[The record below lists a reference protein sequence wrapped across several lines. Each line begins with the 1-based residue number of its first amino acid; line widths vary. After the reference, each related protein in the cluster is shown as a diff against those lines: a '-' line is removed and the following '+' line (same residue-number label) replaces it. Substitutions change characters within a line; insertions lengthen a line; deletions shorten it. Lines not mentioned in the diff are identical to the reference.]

1 MNGHRAEG
9 GWGIALASLF
19 HSSPTGAADQVQ
31 KLEIRKRMKV
41 YLQSLGCKL
50 NQSELESLACQFVQ
64 AGHTLVGTAREA
76 DLCVLNTCAVTH
88 TAVGKSRQAI
98 HRLRRVNSDACLA
111 VTGCYA
117 QMWPHEIREL
127 GNVDLVVGNED
138 KAQLVGRVEKELGIK
153 GQGSGYA
160 WVPFPDSRLPIPQ
173 ARTRAFVKI
182 QDGCDND
189 CTYCIVRVAR
199 GRQRSRTQGDVLT
212 EVEARVAAG
221 YKEVVLTGVHIGA
234 YGRDSGCQE
243 DESLWGLVEAIL
255 RRTNV
260 RRLRLSS
267 IEPWDLDPDC
277 LRLWEDSRLCRHL
290 HLPLQSG
297 CDATLQRM
305 GRSYTAGQFAALVEA
320 AREAISDVA
329 ITTDV
334 IVGFPGES
342 EAEFNGSLRFVEAIG
357 FARTHVFKYSARP
370 GTPAAT
376 MPGQVSPLVKKARS
390 RAMVEVGRHSAK
402 AFRRAFLGC
411 TLEVLWEGQAKSS
424 ESGQKA
430 LWNGLTDNYLRVRT
444 QGGTDLSNT
453 ITRTKM
459 VALAGDGMWGEV
471 C

>member
-1 MNGHRAEG
+1 
-9 GWGIALASLF
+9 
-19 HSSPTGAADQVQ
+19 
-31 KLEIRKRMKV
+31 MKV

-64 AGHTLVGTAREA
+64 AGHTVVGTAREA
-76 DLCVLNTCAVTH
+76 DLCVLNTCAVTQ
-88 TAVGKSRQAI
+88 TAVSKSRQAI
-98 HRLRRVNSDACLA
+98 RRLRRANSDACLA

-117 QMWPHEIREL
+117 QMWPQEIREL
-127 GNVDLVVGNED
+127 GSVDLIVGNED
-138 KAQLVGRVEKELGIK
+138 KEHLVERVEKELGIK
-153 GQGSGYA
+153 GQGSGRA

-182 QDGCDND
+182 QDGCDNH

-199 GRQRSRTQGDVLT
+199 GKQRSRPQSDVLA

-221 YKEVVLTGVHIGA
+221 YQEVVLTGVHIGA
-234 YGRDSGCQE
+234 YGRDSGHQG
-243 DESLWGLVEAIL
+243 DESLWALVEAIL
-255 RRTNV
+255 MCTNV

-267 IEPWDLDPDC
+267 IEPWDLDPAC

-305 GRSYTAGQFAALVEA
+305 GRSYTADQFAALVEA
-320 AREAISDVA
+320 AREAIPGVA

-342 EAEFNGSLRFVEAIG
+342 EAEFNESLHFVEAIG

-376 MPGQVSPLVKKARS
+376 MPGQVPPLVKRTRS
-390 RAMVEVGRHSAK
+390 RAMMGVGRHSAE
-402 AFRRAFLGC
+402 AFRRTFLGH
-411 TLEVLWEGQAKSS
+411 TLEVLWERHTKGS

-430 LWNGLTDNYLRVRT
+430 LWSGLTDNYLRVKT
-444 QGGTDLSNT
+444 QEGKNLCNT
-453 ITRTKM
+453 ITRTKL
-459 VALAGDGMWGEV
+459 VALARGGMWGEV

>member
-1 MNGHRAEG
+1 
-9 GWGIALASLF
+9 
-19 HSSPTGAADQVQ
+19 
-31 KLEIRKRMKV
+31 MKV

-50 NQSELESLACQFVQ
+50 NQSELESLARQFVQ
-64 AGHTLVGTAREA
+64 AGHTVVDNVGEA
-76 DLCVLNTCAVTH
+76 DLCVLNTCAVTQ

-98 HRLRRVNSDACLA
+98 RRLRRSNSNTRLA

-117 QMWPHEIREL
+117 QMWPQEIRDL
-127 GNVDLVVGNED
+127 GNVDLVVSNED
-138 KAQLVGRVEKELGIK
+138 KGHLVKRAEKESEIK
-153 GQGSGYA
+153 AQGSGRA
-160 WVPFPDSRLPIPQ
+160 LISLPNPWLAIPQ

-182 QDGCDND
+182 QDGCDNH

-199 GRQRSRTQGDVLT
+199 GKQRSRPQRDVLA
-212 EVEARVAAG
+212 EVETRVAAG
-221 YKEVVLTGVHIGA
+221 YQEVVLTGVHIGA
-234 YGRDSGCQE
+234 YGRDSGRRR
-243 DESLWGLVEAIL
+243 DESLWGLVKIIL
-255 RRTNV
+255 MHTNV

-267 IEPWDLDPDC
+267 IEPWDVDPGC

-305 GRSYTAGQFAALVEA
+305 GRSYTASQFAALVEA
-320 AREAISDVA
+320 AREAIPDVA

-342 EAEFNGSLRFVEAIG
+342 EAEFNESSRFVEAMG

-376 MPGQVSPLVKKARS
+376 MSNQVSPLVRKARS
-390 RAMVEVGRHSAK
+390 RAMMEVGRHSTE
-402 AFRRAFLGC
+402 AFRRAFLGR
-411 TLEVLWEGQAKSS
+411 TLEVLWERQKGP
-424 ESGQKA
+424 ESAQKA

-444 QGGTDLSNT
+444 QEARNLGNT
-453 ITRTKM
+453 ITQTKL
-459 VALAGDGMWGEV
+459 VALSGDGIWGKV

>member
-1 MNGHRAEG
+1 
-9 GWGIALASLF
+9 
-19 HSSPTGAADQVQ
+19 
-31 KLEIRKRMKV
+31 LEFRKMKV

-64 AGHTLVGTAREA
+64 AGHTVVDTVREA

-98 HRLRRVNSDACLA
+98 RRLRRANSDARLA

-117 QMWPHEIREL
+117 QMWPQEIRDL
-127 GNVDLVVGNED
+127 GNVDLVVGNEG
-138 KAQLVGRVEKELGIK
+138 KEQLVERVEEEWGLK
-153 GQGSGYA
+153 GQGSDRT
-160 WVPFPDSRLPIPQ
+160 WVPSPVYHLPIPQ

-182 QDGCDND
+182 QDGCDNH

-199 GRQRSRTQGDVLT
+199 GRQRSRPQRDVLA

-221 YKEVVLTGVHIGA
+221 YQEVVLTGVHIGA
-234 YGRDSGCQE
+234 YGRDSGRQG
-243 DESLWGLVEAIL
+243 DGSLWALVEAIL
-255 RRTNV
+255 MRTYV

-277 LRLWEDSRLCRHL
+277 FRLWEDSRLCRHL

-305 GRSYTAGQFAALVEA
+305 GRSYTAGRFAALVEA

-334 IVGFPGES
+334 LVGFPGES
-342 EAEFNGSLRFVEAIG
+342 EAEFNESLRFVKAMG

-376 MPGQVSPLVKKARS
+376 MPDQVPPPVKKARS
-390 RAMVEVGRHSAK
+390 QAMMEAGRHSAE
-402 AFRRAFLGC
+402 AFRRAFLGR
-411 TLEVLWEGQAKSS
+411 TLEVLWEGQRKGS
-424 ESGQKA
+424 ESEQKA
-430 LWNGLTDNYLRVRT
+430 LWSGLTDNYLRVRI
-444 QGGTDLSNT
+444 QEGRDLSNT
-453 ITRTKM
+453 ITRTKLI
-459 VALAGDGMWGEV
+459 ALGGDGMWGEV

>member
-1 MNGHRAEG
+1 
-9 GWGIALASLF
+9 
-19 HSSPTGAADQVQ
+19 
-31 KLEIRKRMKV
+31 MKV

-64 AGHTLVGTAREA
+64 AGHTVVDTVREA

-88 TAVGKSRQAI
+88 TAAGKSRQAI
-98 HRLRRVNSDACLA
+98 RRLRRANSNARLA

-117 QMWPHEIREL
+117 QMWPQEIRDL
-127 GNVDLVVGNED
+127 GNVDLIVGNEG
-138 KAQLVGRVEKELGIK
+138 KEQLVERVEREWGLK
-153 GQGSGYA
+153 GGGSGRA
-160 WVPFPDSRLPIPQ
+160 WVLSPAAQLPIPQ

-182 QDGCDND
+182 QDGCDNH

-199 GRQRSRTQGDVLT
+199 GRQRSQPRRDVLA

-221 YKEVVLTGVHIGA
+221 YQEVVLTGVHIGA
-234 YGRDSGCQE
+234 YGRDSGHQG

-255 RRTNV
+255 MRTHV

-277 LRLWEDSRLCRHL
+277 FRLWEDSRLCRHL

-305 GRSYTAGQFAALVEA
+305 GRSYTAGRFAALVEA

-334 IVGFPGES
+334 LVGFPGES
-342 EAEFNGSLRFVEAIG
+342 EAEFKESLRFVKAMG

-376 MPGQVSPLVKKARS
+376 MPDQVPPPVKKARS
-390 RAMVEVGRHSAK
+390 RAMMEAGRRSAE
-402 AFRRAFLGC
+402 AFWRAFLGR
-411 TLEVLWEGQAKSS
+411 TLEVLWEGQRKGS
-424 ESGQKA
+424 ESEQKA
-430 LWNGLTDNYLRVRT
+430 LWSGLTDNYLRVRT
-444 QGGTDLSNT
+444 QEGRDLSNT
-453 ITRTKM
+453 ITRTKLI
-459 VALAGDGMWGEV
+459 AWDGDGMWGEV

>member
-1 MNGHRAEG
+1 
-9 GWGIALASLF
+9 
-19 HSSPTGAADQVQ
+19 
-31 KLEIRKRMKV
+31 MKV

-64 AGHTLVGTAREA
+64 AGHTVVDTVREA

-88 TAVGKSRQAI
+88 TAAGKSRQAI
-98 HRLRRVNSDACLA
+98 RRLRRANSDARLA

-117 QMWPHEIREL
+117 QMWPQEIRDL
-127 GNVDLVVGNED
+127 GNVDLVVGNEG
-138 KAQLVGRVEKELGIK
+138 KEQLVERVEKEWGLK
-153 GQGSGYA
+153 GQGSGRA
-160 WVPFPDSRLPIPQ
+160 WGLSPASRFPIPQ

-182 QDGCDND
+182 QDGCDNH

-199 GRQRSRTQGDVLT
+199 GRQRSRPRRDILA
-212 EVEARVAAG
+212 EVEARVAVG
-221 YKEVVLTGVHIGA
+221 YQEVVLTGVHIGA
-234 YGRDSGCQE
+234 YGRDSGRQG
-243 DESLWGLVEAIL
+243 DGSLWGLVEAIL
-255 RRTNV
+255 MRTHV

-267 IEPWDLDPDC
+267 IEPWDLDLDC

-305 GRSYTAGQFAALVEA
+305 GRSYTAGRFAAWVEA

-334 IVGFPGES
+334 LVGFPGES
-342 EAEFNGSLRFVEAIG
+342 EAEFNESLRFVKAMG

-376 MPGQVSPLVKKARS
+376 MPDQVPPPVKKARS
-390 RAMVEVGRHSAK
+390 RAMMEAGRHSAQ
-402 AFRRAFLGC
+402 AFRRAFLGR
-411 TLEVLWEGQAKSS
+411 TLEVLWEGQRKGS
-424 ESGQKA
+424 ESEHKA
-430 LWNGLTDNYLRVRT
+430 LWSGLTDNYLRVRT
-444 QGGTDLSNT
+444 QEGRDLSNT
-453 ITRTKM
+453 ITRTRLI
-459 VALAGDGMWGEV
+459 ALGGDGMWGEV

>member
-1 MNGHRAEG
+1 
-9 GWGIALASLF
+9 
-19 HSSPTGAADQVQ
+19 
-31 KLEIRKRMKV
+31 LEIGKSVKV

-50 NQSELESLACQFVQ
+50 NQSELEALACQFVQ
-64 AGHTLVGTAREA
+64 AGHTVVGTAREA

-98 HRLRRVNSDACLA
+98 RRLRRANSDTRLA

-117 QMWPHEIREL
+117 QMWPQEIRAL
-127 GNVDLVVGNED
+127 GSVDLVVGNED
-138 KAQLVGRVEKELGIK
+138 KEQLVEQVERELGIK
-153 GQGSGYA
+153 SEGLGRA
-160 WVPFPDSRLPIPQ
+160 WVPSPDSRLPIPQ

-182 QDGCDND
+182 QDGCDNH

-199 GRQRSRTQGDVLT
+199 GRQRSRPQRDVLA

-221 YKEVVLTGVHIGA
+221 YQEVVLTGVHIGA
-234 YGRDSGCQE
+234 YGRDRECQG
-243 DESLWGLVEAIL
+243 DESLRALVEAIL
-255 RRTNV
+255 MRTNV

-267 IEPWDLDPDC
+267 IEPWDLDPAC
-277 LRLWEDSRLCRHL
+277 LRLWQVPRLCRHL

-297 CDATLQRM
+297 CDATLQCM
-305 GRSYTAGQFAALVEA
+305 GRGYTANQFAASIEA
-320 AREAISDVA
+320 AREAIPDVA

-342 EAEFNGSLRFVEAIG
+342 EAEFTESLHFVEAMG

-376 MPGQVSPLVKKARS
+376 MPDQVPPLVKKARS
-390 RAMVEVGRHSAK
+390 RAMREVGRHSAE
-402 AFRRAFLGC
+402 AFWRAFLGH
-411 TLEVLWEGQAKSS
+411 TMEVLWEGQTKGSK
-424 ESGQKA
+424 SGQKA
-430 LWNGLTDNYLRVRT
+430 LWSGLTDNYLRVRT

-453 ITRTKM
+453 ITRTKL
-459 VALAGDGMWGEV
+459 VALTGDGMWGKV

>member
-1 MNGHRAEG
+1 
-9 GWGIALASLF
+9 
-19 HSSPTGAADQVQ
+19 
-31 KLEIRKRMKV
+31 MKV

-64 AGHTLVGTAREA
+64 ASHTVVGTAREA
-76 DLCVLNTCAVTH
+76 DLCVLNTCAVTQ

-98 HRLRRVNSDACLA
+98 RRLRRVNSDARLA

-117 QMWPHEIREL
+117 QMWPQEIWDL
-127 GNVDLVVGNED
+127 GNVDLIVGNED
-138 KAQLVGRVEKELGIK
+138 KGHLVKRVEEELGIK
-153 GQGSGYA
+153 GQGSARA
-160 WVPFPDSRLPIPQ
+160 WVPSSDSNLPMPQ

-182 QDGCDND
+182 QDGCDNH

-199 GRQRSRTQGDVLT
+199 GRQRSRPRKDVLA
-212 EVEARVAAG
+212 EIEAQVAAG
-221 YKEVVLTGVHIGA
+221 YQEVVLTGVHLGA
-234 YGRDSGCQE
+234 YGCDSGRQGN
-243 DESLWGLVEAIL
+243 ESLWALVEAIL
-255 RRTNV
+255 MCTNV

-267 IEPWDLDPDC
+267 IEPWDLDPAW

-305 GRSYTAGQFAALVEA
+305 GRNYTASQFAALVEA
-320 AREAISDVA
+320 AREAIPGVA

-342 EAEFNGSLRFVEAIG
+342 EAEFNESLRFVEAMG

-370 GTPAAT
+370 GTLAAT
-376 MPGQVSPLVKKARS
+376 MPAQIPPFVKKARS
-390 RAMVEVGRHSAK
+390 RAMMEVGRHSAE

-411 TLEVLWEGQAKSS
+411 TLEVLWEAQTKGS
-424 ESGQKA
+424 ELRQKA
-430 LWNGLTDNYLRVRT
+430 LWSGLTDNYLRVGT
-444 QGGTDLSNT
+444 QEQKDLCNT
-453 ITRTKM
+453 ITQTKL

>member
-1 MNGHRAEG
+1 
-9 GWGIALASLF
+9 
-19 HSSPTGAADQVQ
+19 
-31 KLEIRKRMKV
+31 MKV

-64 AGHTLVGTAREA
+64 AGHTVVDTVREA
-76 DLCVLNTCAVTH
+76 DLCVVNTCAVTH
-88 TAVGKSRQAI
+88 TAAGKSRQAI
-98 HRLRRVNSDACLA
+98 RRLRRANSDARLA

-117 QMWPHEIREL
+117 QMWPQEIRDL
-127 GNVDLVVGNED
+127 GNVDLIVGNEG
-138 KAQLVGRVEKELGIK
+138 KEQLVERVEKEWGLK
-153 GQGSGYA
+153 GRGPGRT
-160 WVPFPDSRLPIPQ
+160 WVPSPAAQLPIPQ

-182 QDGCDND
+182 QDGCDNH

-199 GRQRSRTQGDVLT
+199 GRQRSRPQRNVLA

-221 YKEVVLTGVHIGA
+221 YQEVVLTGVHIGA
-234 YGRDSGCQE
+234 YGRDSGRQG
-243 DESLWGLVEAIL
+243 DGSLWRLVEAIL
-255 RRTNV
+255 MRTQV

-277 LRLWEDSRLCRHL
+277 FRLWEDSRVCRHL

-305 GRSYTAGQFAALVEA
+305 GRNYTAGRFAASVEA

-334 IVGFPGES
+334 LVGFPGES
-342 EAEFNGSLRFVEAIG
+342 EAEFNESLRFVKAMG

-376 MPGQVSPLVKKARS
+376 MPNQVPPSVKKARS
-390 RAMVEVGRHSAK
+390 RAMIEAGRHSAE
-402 AFRRAFLGC
+402 AFRRAFLGR
-411 TLEVLWEGQAKSS
+411 TLEVLWEGQRKVS
-424 ESGQKA
+424 ESEQKA
-430 LWNGLTDNYLRVRT
+430 LWSGLTDNYLRVRT
-444 QGGTDLSNT
+444 QEGRDLSNT
-453 ITRTKM
+453 ITRTQL
-459 VALAGDGMWGEV
+459 VALGGDGMWGEV

>member
-1 MNGHRAEG
+1 
-9 GWGIALASLF
+9 
-19 HSSPTGAADQVQ
+19 
-31 KLEIRKRMKV
+31 MKV

-50 NQSELESLACQFVQ
+50 NQSELELLACQFVQ
-64 AGHTLVGTAREA
+64 AGHTVVGTAREA

-98 HRLRRVNSDACLA
+98 RRLRRANSDARLA

-117 QMWPHEIREL
+117 QMWPQEIQEL
-127 GNVDLVVGNED
+127 GSVDLVAGNED
-138 KAQLVGRVEKELGIK
+138 KEQLVERVEQELGIK
-153 GQGSGYA
+153 GQDSGRA
-160 WVPFPDSRLPIPQ
+160 WVPFPHSRFPIPQ
-173 ARTRAFVKI
+173 ARTRAFLKI
-182 QDGCDND
+182 QDGCDNH

-199 GRQRSRTQGDVLT
+199 GRQRSRPQSDVLE

-221 YKEVVLTGVHIGA
+221 YQEVVLTGVHIGA
-234 YGRDSGCQE
+234 YGRDSGRQR

-255 RRTNV
+255 MRTSV

-305 GRSYTAGQFAALVEA
+305 GRGYTASQFAALVEA
-320 AREAISDVA
+320 AREAIPDVA
-329 ITTDV
+329 LTTDV

-342 EAEFNGSLRFVEAIG
+342 EAEFKESLRFVGTMG

-376 MPGQVSPLVKKARS
+376 MPDQVPPLVKKARS
-390 RAMVEVGRHSAK
+390 RAMMEAGCHSAET
-402 AFRRAFLGC
+402 FRRAFLGR
-411 TLEVLWEGQAKSS
+411 TLEVLWEGQTKGS
-424 ESGQKA
+424 ESGQKV

-444 QGGTDLSNT
+444 QGEKDLSNT
-453 ITRTKM
+453 ITQTKL
-459 VALAGDGMWGEV
+459 VALAEDGMWGEV

>member
-1 MNGHRAEG
+1 
-9 GWGIALASLF
+9 
-19 HSSPTGAADQVQ
+19 
-31 KLEIRKRMKV
+31 MKV

-64 AGHTLVGTAREA
+64 AGHTVVDIVREA

-88 TAVGKSRQAI
+88 TAVSKSRQAMR
-98 HRLRRVNSDACLA
+98 RLRRANSGARLA

-117 QMWPHEIREL
+117 QMWPQRIWEL
-127 GNVDLVVGNED
+127 GSVDLVVGNED
-138 KAQLVGRVEKELGIK
+138 KEHLVERVEKELGVK
-153 GQGSGYA
+153 RSGSGRV
-160 WVPFPDSRLPIPQ
+160 WVPSSLDSRLPIPQ

-182 QDGCDND
+182 QDGCDNH

-199 GRQRSRTQGDVLT
+199 GRQRSRPQRDVLA

-221 YKEVVLTGVHIGA
+221 YQEIVLTGVHIGA
-234 YGRDSGCQE
+234 YGRDSGCQG
-243 DESLWGLVEAIL
+243 DESLWRLVEAIL
-255 RRTNV
+255 THTDV

-267 IEPWDLDPDC
+267 IEPWDLDPAC

-320 AREAISDVA
+320 ARKAIPGVA

-342 EAEFNGSLRFVEAIG
+342 EAEFDESLRFVEAMS
-357 FARTHVFKYSARP
+357 FARTHVFRYSARP

-376 MPGQVSPLVKKARS
+376 MPDQIFPPVKKARS
-390 RAMVEVGRHSAK
+390 RAMIEVSRYNAET
-402 AFRRAFLGC
+402 FRYAFLGHN
-411 TLEVLWEGQAKSS
+411 LEVLWEGQTRGYRP
-424 ESGQKA
+424 GQKA
-430 LWNGLTDNYLRVRT
+430 VWSGLTDNYLRVRT
-444 QGGTDLSNT
+444 QREENLCNT
-453 ITRTKM
+453 ITWTRLI
-459 VALAGDGMWGEV
+459 ALARDGMWGKV

>member
-1 MNGHRAEG
+1 
-9 GWGIALASLF
+9 
-19 HSSPTGAADQVQ
+19 
-31 KLEIRKRMKV
+31 MKV

-50 NQSELESLACQFVQ
+50 NQSELESLARQFVQ
-64 AGHTLVGTAREA
+64 AGHTVVDNAGKA
-76 DLCVLNTCAVTH
+76 DLCVLNTCAVTQ

-98 HRLRRVNSDACLA
+98 RRLRRSNSNTHLA

-117 QMWPHEIREL
+117 QMWPQEIRDL
-127 GNVDLVVGNED
+127 RNVDLVVSNED
-138 KAQLVGRVEKELGIK
+138 KGHLVKRVEKELEIK
-153 GQGSGYA
+153 AQGSGRA
-160 WVPFPDSRLPIPQ
+160 WISLPNSRLAIPQ

-182 QDGCDND
+182 QDGCDNH

-199 GRQRSRTQGDVLT
+199 GKQRSRPQRDVLAEIET
-212 EVEARVAAG
+212 RVAAG
-221 YKEVVLTGVHIGA
+221 YQEVVLTGVHIGA
-234 YGRDSGCQE
+234 YGRDSGRRR
-243 DESLWGLVEAIL
+243 DESLWGLVKIIL
-255 RRTNV
+255 TRTNV

-267 IEPWDLDPDC
+267 IEPWDLDPAC

-305 GRSYTAGQFAALVEA
+305 GRSYTASQFAALVEA
-320 AREAISDVA
+320 ARETIPDVA

-342 EAEFNGSLRFVEAIG
+342 EAEFNESLRFVEAMG

-376 MPGQVSPLVKKARS
+376 MSNQVSPLVRKARS
-390 RAMVEVGRHSAK
+390 RAMMEVGRHSAE
-402 AFRRAFLGC
+402 AFRRAFLGR
-411 TLEVLWEGQAKSS
+411 TLEVLWERQTKGS
-424 ESGQKA
+424 ESAQKA

-444 QGGTDLSNT
+444 QKGRNLGNT
-453 ITRTKM
+453 ITQTKL
-459 VALAGDGMWGEV
+459 VALAGDGIWGEV

>member
-1 MNGHRAEG
+1 
-9 GWGIALASLF
+9 
-19 HSSPTGAADQVQ
+19 
-31 KLEIRKRMKV
+31 MKV

-50 NQSELESLACQFVQ
+50 NQSELESLACRFVQ
-64 AGHTLVGTAREA
+64 AGHTVVDTVREA

-98 HRLRRVNSDACLA
+98 RRLRRANSDARLA

-117 QMWPHEIREL
+117 QMWPQEIPGL
-127 GNVDLVVGNED
+127 GSVDLIVGNED
-138 KAQLVGRVEKELGIK
+138 KEQLVELAEKELGLK
-153 GQGSGYA
+153 GQGSGRA
-160 WVPFPDSRLPIPQ
+160 WDLFPVSRLPIPQ

-182 QDGCDND
+182 QDGCDNY

-199 GRQRSRTQGDVLT
+199 GGQRSRPQRDVLA

-221 YKEVVLTGVHIGA
+221 YQEVVLTGVHIGA
-234 YGRDSGCQE
+234 YGRDSGRQG
-243 DESLWGLVEAIL
+243 DVSLWGLVEAIL
-255 RRTNV
+255 MRTHV

-267 IEPWDLDPDC
+267 IEPWDLDLAY

-305 GRSYTAGQFAALVEA
+305 GRSYTAGRFAALVEA
-320 AREAISDVA
+320 ARKAISDVA

-342 EAEFNGSLRFVEAIG
+342 EAEFNESLRFVKAMD

-376 MPGQVSPLVKKARS
+376 VPDQVPPLVKKARS
-390 RAMVEVGRHSAK
+390 RTMVEAGRHSAE
-402 AFRRAFLGC
+402 AFRRAFLGR
-411 TLEVLWEGQAKSS
+411 TLEVLWEGQKKGS
-424 ESGQKA
+424 ESEQKA
-430 LWNGLTDNYLRVRT
+430 LWSGLTDNYLRVRT
-444 QGGTDLSNT
+444 QEGRDLSNT
-453 ITRTKM
+453 ITRTKL
-459 VALAGDGMWGEV
+459 VALTGDGMWGEV